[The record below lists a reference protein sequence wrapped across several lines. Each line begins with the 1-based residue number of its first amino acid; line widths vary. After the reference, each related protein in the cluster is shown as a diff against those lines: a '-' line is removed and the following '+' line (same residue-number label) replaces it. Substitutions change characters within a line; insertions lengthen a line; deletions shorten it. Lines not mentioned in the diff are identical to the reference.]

1 MKNVIYLG
9 TSSIDNAFQ
18 QYWVLLT
25 RNQKEALLQ
34 TVKSFAIAEEEVN
47 LYQYN
52 KEIHDVIERLD
63 TGGYWGHED
72 VINLLNLK

>member
-9 TSSIDNAFQ
+9 ASSIDNTFQ
-18 QYWVLLT
+18 QYWNLLT

-34 TVKSFAIAEEEVN
+34 TVKSFAITEEQIR
-47 LYQYN
+47 LYQHN
-52 KEIHDVIERLD
+52 KEMHDVIERLE
-63 TGGYWGHED
+63 TGRYRVHDE